1 MSTINVN
8 IEKIK
13 DSGQDIKNLSFEFN
27 NLING
32 FYNRINL
39 IPIKTNE
46 WIGKNSKEFVR
57 LCMLEKGT
65 YIKYGNSL
73 KELGESLIKYSEEL
87 EGIKK
92 DSEEKEN
99 DYNKL

>member
-8 IEKIK
+8 IEKVKESGK
-13 DSGQDIKNLSFEFN
+13 DLKELSFEFN
-27 NLING
+27 NLIND

-39 IPIKTNE
+39 IPVKTNE
-46 WIGKNSKEFVR
+46 WTGKSSTEFVR
-57 LCMLEKGT
+57 LCMLERGT
-65 YIKYGNSL
+65 YIKYGNNL

-99 DYNKL
+99 D